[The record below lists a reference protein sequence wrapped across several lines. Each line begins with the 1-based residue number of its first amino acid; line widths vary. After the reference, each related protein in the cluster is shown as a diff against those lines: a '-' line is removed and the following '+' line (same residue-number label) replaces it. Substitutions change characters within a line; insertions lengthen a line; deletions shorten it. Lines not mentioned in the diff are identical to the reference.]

1 MESLTIEDMKNE
13 LKKNGYK
20 NIDEMPPHIIIELW
34 QNQ

>member
-13 LKKNGYK
+13 LKKSGYK
-20 NIDEMPPHIIIELW
+20 NIDEMPPHKIIELW